1 MFGLSQEADSVQNA
15 AGLQGA
21 GHDSLLLLPAVYNFR
36 HYWTALSVIYW
47 QLYTKKDLQNQFY
60 AIIFLPSSYNYYIC
74 KAFKPR
80 LIVATASVLPS

>member
-36 HYWTALSVIYW
+36 HYWTTLSVINW
-47 QLYTKKDLQNQFY
+47 QLYTKNRFTKSISCNILAEF
-60 AIIFLPSSYNYYIC
+60 
-74 KAFKPR
+74 
-80 LIVATASVLPS
+80 V